1 MSKEKRDAQ
10 RDDKKEEIKEE
21 IKEECAEKAA
31 QTEEASDKPEEKAPE
46 KTAEEKLKEDLAAL
60 DDRYKRALAEYDN
73 FRKRSQKERDEFFGD
88 GVSFALTAFLPLID
102 NLERAANA
110 SNDEGVKMIQKQTLD
125 IIQKLGIEQI
135 GKEGD
140 AFDPNIHNAVAH
152 VEDDSLGE
160 NVIAEVLQKGY
171 TRNGKLIRPALVK
184 TAN

>member
-1 MSKEKRDAQ
+1 MSKEKRDAHS
-10 RDDKKEEIKEE
+10 DEKKEEIKEE
-21 IKEECAEKAA
+21 IKEESAEKAQDEKSA
-31 QTEEASDKPEEKAPE
+31 EKSEEKAEE

-73 FRKRSQKERDEFFGD
+73 FRKRSAKEREEFFGD

-110 SNDEGVKMIQKQTLD
+110 SADEGIKMIQKQTLD
-125 IIQKLGIEQI
+125 ILTKLGIEQI

-140 AFDPNIHNAVAH
+140 AFDPNLHNAVAH
-152 VEDDSLGE
+152 IEDENLGE

-171 TRNGKLIRPALVK
+171 TRNGKLLRPALVK